1 MCVTELACL
10 TYIVIFFTND
20 SSALLPCYV
29 RRLSY
34 CLLPTNMLKC
44 GAIPLENIVMKKLIQ
59 SVKGTREFYP
69 EEMALRNYLYD
80 KVRSASQTFGYQEWD
95 APFIEAI
102 DLYAA
107 KSGEEL
113 VKKQSFTFEDR
124 GGELVTLRPELTPSL
139 ARMIAAKQGELNF
152 PVRWWSFGP
161 FWRYEQPQK
170 GRSRE
175 FFQWNVDL
183 LGVNSP
189 EADAELIAMGATFL
203 RSVGLS
209 PELALIYVNNRRLMD
224 SEFDALGITQEKR
237 LDVSNLVDRRTKMDP
252 AKWDAYA
259 LELGI
264 TQKQL
269 DGLKDILGNL
279 DLWKKSD
286 ELTRLFAALEALGV
300 KDYVRFDPNIMRGL
314 LYYTGTVFEA
324 FDVSGSLKR
333 AIFGG
338 GRYDN
343 LLADVGGQPLSG
355 VGFAMGDVVI
365 GIILQEAGLVPEFE
379 PSPAQVLVTVFD
391 EKLWMQSFSLAS
403 ELRNA
408 GLKVMVYPEPAK
420 LPRQFKFADKMKM
433 KVVVTIGPDEAEKG
447 LAAVKNL
454 SNGEQVIVTRE
465 AVADEVRKIL

>member
-1 MCVTELACL
+1 
-10 TYIVIFFTND
+10 
-20 SSALLPCYV
+20 
-29 RRLSY
+29 
-34 CLLPTNMLKC
+34 
-44 GAIPLENIVMKKLIQ
+44 MKSTIQ

-69 EEMALRNYLYD
+69 EQMALRNFIYG
-80 KVRSASQTFGYQEWD
+80 KVRSAAQAFGYQEWD
-95 APFIEAI
+95 APFIETI

-124 GGELVTLRPELTPSL
+124 GGDLVTLRPELTPSL
-139 ARMIAAKQGELNF
+139 ARMIAAKQGELVF

-170 GRSRE
+170 GRTRE
-175 FFQWNVDL
+175 FFQWNVDM

-189 EADAELIAMGATFL
+189 EADAELIAVGATFL

-209 PELALIYVNNRRLMD
+209 PEQALIYVNNRRLMD
-224 SEFDALGITQEKR
+224 SEFDALEIPSEKR
-237 LDVSNLVDRRTKMDP
+237 LDVSNLVDRRTKMDS

-259 LELGI
+259 LDLGLN
-264 TQKQL
+264 QKQL
-269 DGLKDILGNL
+269 DGLKDILGNFE
-279 DLWKKSD
+279 LWKKSD
-286 ELTRLFAALEALGV
+286 ELVRLFAALEALGV
-300 KDYVRFDPNIMRGL
+300 KDYVKFDPNIMRGL

-324 FDVSGSLKR
+324 FDVTGSLKR

-365 GIILQEAGLVPEFE
+365 GIILQEAGLVPEFN

-391 EKLWMQSFSLAS
+391 EKLWMQSIALAA
-403 ELRNA
+403 ELRES
-408 GLKVMVYPEPAK
+408 GLSVMVFPEPTK
-420 LPRQFKFADKMKM
+420 LPKQFKFADKMKM
-433 KVVVTIGPDEAEKG
+433 KAALVLGPDEVEKG
-447 LAAVKNL
+447 LVVVKNL
-454 SNGEQVIVTRE
+454 GNGEQVQVQRE
-465 AVADEVRKIL
+465 AVLSAIQKIL

>member
-1 MCVTELACL
+1 
-10 TYIVIFFTND
+10 
-20 SSALLPCYV
+20 
-29 RRLSY
+29 
-34 CLLPTNMLKC
+34 
-44 GAIPLENIVMKKLIQ
+44 MKKVIQ

-69 EEMALRNYLYD
+69 EQMFLRNFIYD
-80 KVRSASQTFGYQEWD
+80 KVRSASQAFGYQEWD
-95 APFIEAI
+95 APFIETI

-113 VKKQSFTFEDR
+113 VKKQSFVFEDR
-124 GGELVTLRPELTPSL
+124 GGDQVTLRPELTPSL

-170 GRSRE
+170 GRTRE
-175 FFQWNVDL
+175 FFQWNIDM

-189 EADAELIAMGATFL
+189 EADAELIAVGATFL

-209 PELALIYVNNRRLMD
+209 PERALIYVNNRRLMD
-224 SEFDALGITQEKR
+224 SEFDALGIVPEMR

-259 LELGI
+259 LELGL
-264 TQKQL
+264 TQPQL
-269 DGLKDILGNL
+269 DGLKDILGNF
-279 DLWKKSD
+279 DLWKKND
-286 ELTRLFAALEALGV
+286 ELTRLFAALDVLGV
-300 KDYVRFDPNIMRGL
+300 REYVKFDPNIMRGL

-324 FDVSGSLKR
+324 FDTSGSVKR

-379 PSPAQVLVTVFD
+379 PSPAQVLVTVFAED
-391 EKLWMQSFSLAS
+391 LWLESYKLGA
-403 ELRNA
+403 ELRKA
-408 GLKVMVYPEPAK
+408 GLKVMVFPEPAK
-420 LPRQFKFADKMKM
+420 LQKQFKYADKMNM
-433 KVVVTIGPDEAEKG
+433 KVAVTIGPDELEKG
-447 LAAVKNL
+447 LVAVKNL
-454 SNGEQVIVTRE
+454 STGEQAVVTRE
-465 AVADEVRKIL
+465 AAVEEARKIL

>member
-1 MCVTELACL
+1 
-10 TYIVIFFTND
+10 
-20 SSALLPCYV
+20 
-29 RRLSY
+29 
-34 CLLPTNMLKC
+34 
-44 GAIPLENIVMKKLIQ
+44 
-59 SVKGTREFYP
+59 
-69 EEMALRNYLYD
+69 MALRNFIYD
-80 KVRSASQTFGYQEWD
+80 KVRAASQAFGYQEWD

-102 DLYAA
+102 ELYAA

-113 VKKQSFTFEDR
+113 VNKQSFVFEDR
-124 GGELVTLRPELTPSL
+124 GGDKVALRPELTPSL
-139 ARMIAAKQGELNF
+139 ARLIAAKQGELTF

-170 GRSRE
+170 GRTRE
-175 FFQWNVDL
+175 FFQWNIDM

-189 EADAELIAMGATFL
+189 EADAELIAVGATFL

-209 PELALIYVNNRRLMD
+209 PERALIYVNNRRLMD
-224 SEFDALGITQEKR
+224 SEFDALGIVQEKR
-237 LDVSNLVDRRTKMDP
+237 LDVSNLVDRRTKIEP

-259 LELGI
+259 LELGL
-264 TQKQL
+264 TQAQL
-269 DGLKDILGNL
+269 DGLKDILGNF
-279 DLWKKSD
+279 DLWKKND

-300 KDYVRFDPNIMRGL
+300 KEYVKFDPNIMRGL

-324 FDVSGSLKR
+324 FDTSGSLKR

-365 GIILQEAGLVPEFE
+365 GIILQEAGLVPEFQ

-391 EKLWMQSFSLAS
+391 EKLWLESYKLGA
-403 ELRNA
+403 ELRNT
-408 GLKVMVYPEPAK
+408 GLSVMVFPEPAK
-420 LPRQFKFADKMKM
+420 LPKQFKFADKMKM
-433 KVVVTIGPDEAEKG
+433 KVAVTIGPEEAEKG
-447 LAAVKNL
+447 LVAVKNL

-465 AVADEVRKIL
+465 AVVVFIKAMVR